1 MAAETRGGWLFSLR
15 VKLIAVLVPL
25 MAVCLLVAMLGLG
38 KYLMEFFQRRAELE
52 TARLGQAV
60 ELALR
65 QSMLR
70 KPELALSA
78 TLADVERTPSIRR
91 VWVIDKN
98 GRVAHAADQAVIGL
112 VLDKTKNS
120 ICTVCHAGRVIA
132 EARTVFTQDEAGT
145 PILRHVR
152 PIANDKVCWG
162 CHDPKIRLNGI
173 LLLEESTQPFQGA
186 LWTIQRRLGAT
197 GGITLAVLALITLL
211 VTTVLVQRP
220 VGRLMAGV
228 RQLGTGDLTVRVPVR
243 GRDELAELASS
254 FNGMAEDLGRSLDEI
269 RDKNAE
275 LSVVYSILER
285 LTKTINLAELKEIIL
300 QTMLDVFEAD
310 RVLLLSNLTAQESGE
325 ILIKVRG
332 VSRLYRIGYAAE
344 GGGALP
350 EGLPSEIADRWSRG
364 ELPEPFVA
372 EDRQMGVIP
381 VQAGERRIALL
392 VVRREQPFRHA
403 EANLKMLRA
412 LANHIGVAFEN
423 ARLYTLAISDHLTG
437 LFSRRHFHSRVA
449 DAVSRPE
456 QCGQNFGLIMLDL
469 DHFKDINDRFGHLA
483 GDEVLRQ
490 VGRVL
495 LRTIRFGDSAYR
507 YGGEEFAVLLPEAD
521 SAITWAVAERIR
533 QELAALKIQLDADRN
548 IAVTASLGIAVCPDN
563 GTSVQDLVAAADTAL
578 YRSKS
583 EGRNRVSGSSG
594 GAASA

>member
-1 MAAETRGGWLFSLR
+1 MAAETRWGWMFSLR

-25 MAVCLLVAMLGLG
+25 MTVCLWMAMLGLG
-38 KYLMEFFQRRAELE
+38 NYLTEFFQRRAEVE

-70 KPELALSA
+70 KPELALGAS
-78 TLADVERTPSIRR
+78 LADVERTSSIRR
-91 VWVIDKN
+91 VWIIDKN
-98 GRVAHAADQAVIGL
+98 GRVAHAADRAVIGRL
-112 VLDKTKNS
+112 LDKTRNS
-120 ICTVCHAGRVIA
+120 ICTVCHAGSRIA
-132 EARTVFTQDEAGT
+132 LARTVFTQDEAGA

-152 PIANDKVCWG
+152 SIANDKVCWE
-162 CHDPKIRLNGI
+162 CHDSKTRLNGI
-173 LLLEESTQPFQGA
+173 LLLEESTQPFQAA
-186 LWTIQRRLGAT
+186 LGTIQRRLGAT
-197 GGITLAVLALITLL
+197 GGITLTALALITLL
-211 VTTVLVQRP
+211 VATVLVQRP

-243 GRDELAELASS
+243 GRDELSELASS
-254 FNGMAEDLGRSLDEI
+254 FNGMAEDLGRSMDEI

-300 QTMLDVFEAD
+300 QTTLDVFEAD
-310 RVLLLSNLTAQESGE
+310 RVLILSNLTAQESGE

-332 VSRLYRIGYAAE
+332 VSRLYRTGYAAE
-344 GGGALP
+344 GGGALI
-350 EGLPSEIADRWSRG
+350 EGLPSEIAGRWTRG
-364 ELPEPFVA
+364 ELPAPFVA
-372 EDRQMGVIP
+372 EDKRMAVVP

-392 VVRREQPFRHA
+392 VILREQPFRQA
-403 EANLKMLRA
+403 EANLNLLRA
-412 LANHIGVAFEN
+412 LASHIGVAFEN

-437 LFSRRHFHSRVA
+437 LFSRRHFDTRAA

-456 QCGQNFGLIMLDL
+456 QYGRTFGLILLDL
-469 DHFKDINDRFGHLA
+469 DHFKRINDQFGHLA

-490 VGRVL
+490 AGRVL

-521 SAITWAVAERIR
+521 SAITWGVAERVR
-533 QELAALKIQLDADRN
+533 QDLAALQIQLDAERS
-548 IAVTASLGIAVCPDN
+548 IAVTASLGIAVCPNN
-563 GTSVQDLVAAADTAL
+563 GTAIQDLVAAADAAL
-578 YRSKS
+578 FRSKS
-583 EGRNRVSGSSG
+583 EGRNRVSGSSDG
-594 GAASA
+594 DPST

>member
-1 MAAETRGGWLFSLR
+1 MAAETRMGWLFSLR

-25 MAVCLLVAMLGLG
+25 MTVCLLMAMLGLG
-38 KYLMEFFQRRAELE
+38 KYLMEFFEGRAELE

-78 TLADVERTPSIRR
+78 SLADVKRTPSIRR
-91 VWVIDKN
+91 VWVINKH
-98 GRVAHAADQAVIGL
+98 GRVAQAADPAVIGL
-112 VLDKTKNS
+112 VLDKTKDS
-120 ICTVCHAGRVIA
+120 ICTVCHADRVIPDV
-132 EARTVFTQDEAGT
+132 RTVFIRDEAGT

-152 PIANDKVCWG
+152 SIPNDKACWG

-173 LLLEESTQPFQGA
+173 LLLEESTQPFHGA
-186 LWTIQRRLGAT
+186 HWAIQRRLGAT
-197 GGITLAVLALITLL
+197 GGITLAVLAFITLL

-220 VGRLMAGV
+220 VGRLLVGV

-243 GRDELAELASS
+243 GRDELAELANS
-254 FNGMAEDLGRSLDEI
+254 FNGMAEDIGRGIDEI

-300 QTMLDVFEAD
+300 QTMMDVFEAD
-310 RVLLLSNLTAQESGE
+310 LVLSLSNVTAQESGE

-332 VSRLYRIGYAAE
+332 ASRLYRIGYAAE
-344 GGGALP
+344 GGDALP

-364 ELPEPFVA
+364 ELSEPFVA

-392 VVRREQPFRHA
+392 VVRRDQPFSHA

-437 LFSRRHFHSRVA
+437 LFNRRHFQSRVG
-449 DAVSRPE
+449 DAVSRPD
-456 QCGQNFGLIMLDL
+456 QCGENFGLVMLDL
-469 DHFKDINDRFGHLA
+469 DHFKDINDRFGHSA

-521 SAITWAVAERIR
+521 SVVTLAVAERIR
-533 QELAALKIQLDADRN
+533 RELATLKIQLDAGRN

-594 GAASA
+594 GTA

>member
-1 MAAETRGGWLFSLR
+1 L
-15 VKLIAVLVPL
+15 
-25 MAVCLLVAMLGLG
+25 
-38 KYLMEFFQRRAELE
+38 
-52 TARLGQAV
+52 
-60 ELALR
+60 
-65 QSMLR
+65 
-70 KPELALSA
+70 
-78 TLADVERTPSIRR
+78 
-91 VWVIDKN
+91 
-98 GRVAHAADQAVIGL
+98 
-112 VLDKTKNS
+112 
-120 ICTVCHAGRVIA
+120 
-132 EARTVFTQDEAGT
+132 
-145 PILRHVR
+145 
-152 PIANDKVCWG
+152 NDKVCWE

-228 RQLGTGDLTVRVPVR
+228 RQLGTGDLTVRVPVH

-269 RDKNAE
+269 RNKNAE

-310 RVLLLSNLTAQESGE
+310 RVLLLSNLTAQESRE
-325 ILIKVRG
+325 VLIKVRG
-332 VSRLYRIGYAAE
+332 DSRLSRIGYAGE

-350 EGLPSEIADRWSRG
+350 EWLPAEIVNRWSRG
-364 ELPEPFVA
+364 ELPEPFLA

-381 VQAGERRIALL
+381 VLTGERRVALL
-392 VVRREQPFRHA
+392 VVRREQPFRQA
-403 EANLKMLRA
+403 EANPKMLRA
-412 LANHIGVAFEN
+412 LASHIGVAFEN

-437 LFSRRHFHSRVA
+437 LFSRRHFDSRVA

-456 QCGQNFGLIMLDL
+456 QCGQDFGLIMLDL
-469 DHFKDINDRFGHLA
+469 DHFKDINDRLGHLA

-490 VGRVL
+490 VGRVM
-495 LRTIRFGDSAYR
+495 LRTIRFADSGYR

-521 SAITWAVAERIR
+521 SANTRAVAERIR
-533 QELAALKIQLDADRN
+533 QEVAGLKIEFDADRN
-548 IAVTASLGIAVCPDN
+548 ITVTASLGIAVCPDN

-578 YRSKS
+578 FRSKS
-583 EGRNRVSGSSG
+583 EGRNRVSG
-594 GAASA
+594 

>member
-1 MAAETRGGWLFSLR
+1 MIPRFASTASCCWRNRPNLFRGRFGRSS
-15 VKLIAVLVPL
+15 AVW
-25 MAVCLLVAMLGLG
+25 A
-38 KYLMEFFQRRAELE
+38 
-52 TARLGQAV
+52 
-60 ELALR
+60 
-65 QSMLR
+65 
-70 KPELALSA
+70 
-78 TLADVERTPSIRR
+78 
-91 VWVIDKN
+91 
-98 GRVAHAADQAVIGL
+98 
-112 VLDKTKNS
+112 
-120 ICTVCHAGRVIA
+120 
-132 EARTVFTQDEAGT
+132 
-145 PILRHVR
+145 
-152 PIANDKVCWG
+152 
-162 CHDPKIRLNGI
+162 
-173 LLLEESTQPFQGA
+173 
-186 LWTIQRRLGAT
+186 AT

-269 RDKNAE
+269 RNKNAE

-310 RVLLLSNLTAQESGE
+310 RVLFLSNLTAQESGE
-325 ILIKVRG
+325 ILIKIRG
-332 VSRLYRIGYAAE
+332 ESRLYRIGYAAE
-344 GGGALP
+344 GGGTLP

-403 EANLKMLRA
+403 EANPKMLRA

-423 ARLYTLAISDHLTG
+423 ARLYTLAISDDLTRV
-437 LFSRRHFHSRVA
+437 FSRRHFQNRVA

-521 SAITWAVAERIR
+521 SATTWAVAERIR

-583 EGRNRVSGSSG
+583 EGRNRVSGLSG
-594 GAASA
+594 GTAST